1 MLVCVECGCCT
12 TELGQGWVAL
22 RGDDPDDPH
31 ADAAIAVYCPVCAAS
46 EFGVRP
52 DFAAH
57 YMRSWDPPGEPG
69 REHDPE

>member
-22 RGDDPDDPH
+22 RGDDPDDPR

-46 EFGVRP
+46 EFGFQP

-57 YMRSWDPPGEPG
+57 YMRSWEPGEPD
-69 REHDPE
+69 REHGPG